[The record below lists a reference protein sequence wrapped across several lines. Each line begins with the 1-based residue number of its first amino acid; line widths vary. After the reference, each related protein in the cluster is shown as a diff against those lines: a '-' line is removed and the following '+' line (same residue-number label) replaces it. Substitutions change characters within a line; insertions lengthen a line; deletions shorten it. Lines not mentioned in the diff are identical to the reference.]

1 MPLQAALK
9 ILGKMTSNKVLEP
22 GSSETQAVCGRIQC
36 EATLKKVERKSL
48 WNNQSV
54 NNINVMYLFLHA
66 LKQRLSVSN
75 PTRQRSTLS
84 AFFYPPKTTKGA
96 KATRAK
102 PNGNRT
108 AKSSKQSTLPFTRV
122 SWYSPSFL
130 SCQCHSVSFWPAGIA
145 NGLTIPL
152 LQLCS
157 QNVEPVGK
165 RFLLAVDVSTSLS
178 SIVPGTSVSTAVAAA
193 AISMVRWDP
202 LGGYVFIQTIESSCS
217 AILSGH
223 RGQ

>member
-1 MPLQAALK
+1 M
-9 ILGKMTSNKVLEP
+9 GKMTSNKVLEP

-36 EATLKKVERKSL
+36 EATLKKVKRESL
-48 WNNQSV
+48 WNKYYKK
-54 NNINVMYLFLHA
+54 NNFIYLNV
-66 LKQRLSVSN
+66 LKQTLSVSN

-84 AFFYPPKTTKGA
+84 AFFYPLKTTKGA

-108 AKSSKQSTLPFTRV
+108 AKSSKQQTLPFTKV

-130 SCQCHSVSFWPAGIA
+130 CCQCRSVGFRPAGIA
-145 NGLTIPL
+145 NGSTVLL

-178 SIVPGTSVSTAVAAA
+178 SIVPGTAVSTAVAAA
-193 AISMVRWDP
+193 AISMVR
-202 LGGYVFIQTIESSCS
+202 
-217 AILSGH
+217 
-223 RGQ
+223 